1 MNDLIQF
8 NSGSLQSPW
17 PLLPQLPWGES
28 ESIESGSPLE
38 TATPCQEDGAM
49 ENGLD
54 GKTPENTVQVED
66 IWESPSHK
74 AGAQGSTR
82 PSQASVPEEDEK
94 PNKKAASTSTK
105 NLRPND
111 PSHSETQAHETGH
124 QMQHTRTS
132 LESKAPVER
141 HDDDVWESSGQR
153 AQGAQGSTRPSQAS
167 LPGEDKAASTLTKN
181 LYAKYAARSE
191 ATADETG
198 YQLQHTRTSLTSKAA
213 VERHDNDVWESPGQ
227 RAQGAQGSTRPSQA
241 SLPGEDSK
249 QAASTLTK
257 NLYAKYAARSEA
269 TADETG
275 YQLQHTRTSLASKA
289 PVERHDDDV
298 WESPGQRAQGAQG
311 STRPSQASLPGEDKA
326 ASTLTKN
333 LYAKYAARSEAT
345 ADETGYQLQHT
356 RTSLASKAPV
366 ERHDDDVWESSG
378 QRAQGA
384 QGSTRPSQASL
395 PGEDKAASTLTK
407 NLYAKYAARSEATA
421 DETGY
426 QLQHT
431 RTSLTSKAAVERHD
445 NDVWESPGQR
455 AQGAQG
461 STRPSQASLP
471 GEDSKQAASTLTKNL
486 YAKYAA
492 RSEAT
497 ADETGY
503 QLQHTRTSLTSKA
516 AVEWDDDDAWES
528 PSQRAQGTT
537 VADAACQRTSVARK
551 SAPGDAEFDQE
562 PPRRAEQ
569 GSTAAEVD
577 EAASEDEVFTKELL
591 GVKKIHYSSSMVID
605 DTEVLLQND
614 DHDDHLRKRRFAS
627 LNWGS
632 LFSSWAFSRSC
643 SKTMKAFRVMALN
656 LAKAMGRVVQD
667 GWFGG
672 GAAGWFW
679 TLRWKS
685 STAKQATWT
694 TIQHFQ
700 HLQAKGWA

>member
-1 MNDLIQF
+1 
-8 NSGSLQSPW
+8 
-17 PLLPQLPWGES
+17 
-28 ESIESGSPLE
+28 
-38 TATPCQEDGAM
+38 M

-54 GKTPENTVQVED
+54 GKTPENAAQVED
-66 IWESPSHK
+66 IWESPNHK
-74 AGAQGSTR
+74 ASAQGSTR
-82 PSQASVPEEDEK
+82 PSQANVPEEDEK
-94 PNKKAASTSTK
+94 PNKKAASTLTK

-141 HDDDVWESSGQR
+141 HDDDVWESPGQR

-167 LPGEDKAASTLTKN
+167 LPGEDSKQAASTLTKNLYAKYAARSEAAADGTGYQLQHTRTSLASNAPVERHDDDVWESPGQRAQGAQGSTRPSQASLPGEDSKQAASTLTKN

-198 YQLQHTRTSLTSKAA
+198 HQLQHTRTSLASKAP
-213 VERHDNDVWESPGQ
+213 VERHDDDVWESPGQ

-311 STRPSQASLPGEDKA
+311 STRPSQASLPGEDSKQA

-356 RTSLASKAPV
+356 RTSLASKA
-366 ERHDDDVWESSG
+366 
-378 QRAQGA
+378 
-384 QGSTRPSQASL
+384 
-395 PGEDKAASTLTK
+395 
-407 NLYAKYAARSEATA
+407 
-421 DETGY
+421 
-426 QLQHT
+426 
-431 RTSLTSKAAVERHD
+431 
-445 NDVWESPGQR
+445 
-455 AQGAQG
+455 
-461 STRPSQASLP
+461 
-471 GEDSKQAASTLTKNL
+471 
-486 YAKYAA
+486 
-492 RSEAT
+492 
-497 ADETGY
+497 
-503 QLQHTRTSLTSKA
+503 
-516 AVEWDDDDAWES
+516 AVEWDDDDGWES

-562 PPRRAEQ
+562 PPRQTEQ
-569 GSTAAEVD
+569 GSTAADAD

-591 GVKKIHYSSSMVID
+591 GVKTIHYSSSMVID

-627 LNWGS
+627 LN
-632 LFSSWAFSRSC
+632 
-643 SKTMKAFRVMALN
+643 
-656 LAKAMGRVVQD
+656 
-667 GWFGG
+667 
-672 GAAGWFW
+672 
-679 TLRWKS
+679 
-685 STAKQATWT
+685 
-694 TIQHFQ
+694 
-700 HLQAKGWA
+700 

>member
-1 MNDLIQF
+1 
-8 NSGSLQSPW
+8 
-17 PLLPQLPWGES
+17 
-28 ESIESGSPLE
+28 
-38 TATPCQEDGAM
+38 M

-141 HDDDVWESSGQR
+141 HDDD
-153 AQGAQGSTRPSQAS
+153 
-167 LPGEDKAASTLTKN
+167 
-181 LYAKYAARSE
+181 
-191 ATADETG
+191 
-198 YQLQHTRTSLTSKAA
+198 
-213 VERHDNDVWESPGQ
+213 DVWESPGQ

-275 YQLQHTRTSLASKA
+275 YQLQHTKTSLA
-289 PVERHDDDV
+289 
-298 WESPGQRAQGAQG
+298 
-311 STRPSQASLPGEDKA
+311 
-326 ASTLTKN
+326 
-333 LYAKYAARSEAT
+333 
-345 ADETGYQLQHT
+345 
-356 RTSLASKAPV
+356 
-366 ERHDDDVWESSG
+366 
-378 QRAQGA
+378 
-384 QGSTRPSQASL
+384 
-395 PGEDKAASTLTK
+395 
-407 NLYAKYAARSEATA
+407 
-421 DETGY
+421 
-426 QLQHT
+426 
-431 RTSLTSKAAVERHD
+431 
-445 NDVWESPGQR
+445 
-455 AQGAQG
+455 
-461 STRPSQASLP
+461 
-471 GEDSKQAASTLTKNL
+471 
-486 YAKYAA
+486 
-492 RSEAT
+492 
-497 ADETGY
+497 
-503 QLQHTRTSLTSKA
+503 SKA

-627 LNWGS
+627 LN
-632 LFSSWAFSRSC
+632 
-643 SKTMKAFRVMALN
+643 
-656 LAKAMGRVVQD
+656 
-667 GWFGG
+667 
-672 GAAGWFW
+672 
-679 TLRWKS
+679 
-685 STAKQATWT
+685 
-694 TIQHFQ
+694 
-700 HLQAKGWA
+700 

>member
-1 MNDLIQF
+1 MNNLLQI

-17 PLLPQLPWGES
+17 PLLPQLPGGES

-38 TATPCQEDGAM
+38 TATPCQVDGAM

-94 PNKKAASTSTK
+94 PNEKAASTLTK
-105 NLRPND
+105 NLRPDD
-111 PSHSETQAHETGH
+111 PSYSETQAHETGL

-132 LESKAPVER
+132 LESKSPVER

-153 AQGAQGSTRPSQAS
+153 AQGAQGSTRPSQ
-167 LPGEDKAASTLTKN
+167 T
-181 LYAKYAARSE
+181 
-191 ATADETG
+191 
-198 YQLQHTRTSLTSKAA
+198 
-213 VERHDNDVWESPGQ
+213 
-227 RAQGAQGSTRPSQA
+227 

-249 QAASTLTK
+249 Q
-257 NLYAKYAARSEA
+257 
-269 TADETG
+269 
-275 YQLQHTRTSLASKA
+275 
-289 PVERHDDDV
+289 
-298 WESPGQRAQGAQG
+298 
-311 STRPSQASLPGEDKA
+311 A

-384 QGSTRPSQASL
+384 QGSTRPSQ
-395 PGEDKAASTLTK
+395 T
-407 NLYAKYAARSEATA
+407 
-421 DETGY
+421 
-426 QLQHT
+426 
-431 RTSLTSKAAVERHD
+431 
-445 NDVWESPGQR
+445 
-455 AQGAQG
+455 
-461 STRPSQASLP
+461 SLP

-503 QLQHTRTSLTSKA
+503 QLQHTRTSLESKA
-516 AVEWDDDDAWES
+516 PVEWDDDDDDVWES
-528 PSQRAQGTT
+528 SGQRAQGAQGSTRPSQTSLPGEDSKQAASTLTKNLYAKYAARSEATADETGYQLQHTRTSLASKAPVERHDDDVWESSGQRAQGAQGSTRPSQTSLPGEDSKQAASTLTKNLYAKYAARSEATANETAYQLQHTRTSLESKAPVEWDDDDDVWESSGQRAQGAQGSTRPSQTSLPGEDNKQAASTLTKNLYAKYAARSEATADETRYQLQHTRTSLASKAPVEWDDDDVWESSGQRAQGTT
-537 VADAACQRTSVARK
+537 VADAACHRTSVANK
-551 SAPGDAEFDQE
+551 SAPGDTEFDQE
-562 PPRRAEQ
+562 PPSQLEQ

-591 GVKKIHYSSSMVID
+591 GVFY
-605 DTEVLLQND
+605 
-614 DHDDHLRKRRFAS
+614 
-627 LNWGS
+627 
-632 LFSSWAFSRSC
+632 C
-643 SKTMKAFRVMALN
+643 KTMITLGRNVSHHGTVGHCFLLEPFPGHA
-656 LAKAMGRVVQD
+656 AKP
-667 GWFGG
+667 
-672 GAAGWFW
+672 
-679 TLRWKS
+679 WKLS
-685 STAKQATWT
+685 
-694 TIQHFQ
+694 
-700 HLQAKGWA
+700 G